1 MKKNHNKKLSSKIRL
16 LHTKKN
22 KNKIK
27 KKKMFFFKQILDVFG
42 WIKKKLKAKHFFLY
56 FSSSDKIVKFCGF
69 QFFSIF
75 YKIVETV
82 EKKQLSP
89 SSKIMTSIFVSAI
102 SENHNLFF
110 CHIIIIPRS
119 QNYSS
124 TINFFLISMKL
135 YFK

>member
-1 MKKNHNKKLSSKIRL
+1 MVTYS
-16 LHTKKN
+16 
-22 KNKIK
+22 K
-27 KKKMFFFKQILDVFG
+27 KKKTKLKKKKCFFSNKFLNFLVEL
-42 WIKKKLKAKHFFLY
+42 KKKLKAKHFFFIFFKFGQNCRILC
-56 FSSSDKIVKFCGF
+56 FSI
-69 QFFSIF
+69 FSIF

-82 EKKQLSP
+82 QKKQLSP

-119 QNYSS
+119 HNYSS
-124 TINFFLISMKL
+124 TIHFSLISMKL